1 MKTIM
6 NSRYLK
12 FIGVIFFLVGFGN
25 LQLRGQSYKNCYL
38 KNKSTK
44 KNEQITFKVYYTFA
58 GAWIGAGVATF
69 TNKLETY
76 KGKPV
81 YHIIGDGKTLRS
93 YDWFFK
99 VRDKYESYI
108 DTTTMLPYK
117 FVRRVNEGGYKKYNV
132 VNFNRNLNSASS
144 NAGVKKVPA
153 CVHDV
158 VSAIY
163 HARNIDFNKYKKG
176 DKIPFSIFLDN
187 KVYNIYIRYLGKVK
201 LTTKHGVF
209 RCIKFKPLLIDG
221 TIFDGG
227 EKMTVWIT
235 DDDNKIPVHVETP
248 IIVGK
253 VRIDMVK
260 YKNLRNPAKGIL
272 KMYK

>member
-6 NSRYLK
+6 NSKHKYAMGILL
-12 FIGVIFFLVGFGN
+12 FLVCFGN
-25 LQLRGQSYKNCYL
+25 LQLQAQSYKDCYL

-81 YHIIGDGKTLRS
+81 YHIVGDGKTLRS

-108 DTTTMLPYK
+108 DTATMLPYK

-132 VNFNRNLNSASS
+132 VNFNRRLNSASS

-163 HARNIDFNKYKKG
+163 YARNIDFNKYKKG

-235 DDDNKIPVHVETP
+235 DDDNKIPIHVETP

-260 YKNLRNPAKGIL
+260 YKNLRNPTKGIL